1 MILDRTFT
9 AFIYCSVAT
18 VVAFFI
24 FLLGDIV
31 VQGLSHLSW
40 GFLIDEPSNF
50 GRSGGILPILVSTLF
65 ILLIAVFASVPL
77 GLAAA
82 IWLAEFT
89 HQQNRIAYIVRL
101 SLDVLAGIPS
111 IVFGLFG
118 YAFFANFL
126 HFGFSILSG
135 GLTLACMML
144 PLIIRTTER
153 GLRTISQSWRAG
165 GAALGMSQ
173 VSVLIHILLPAA
185 SPAIVAGLVLA
196 IGRATAETAAL
207 IFTSGYVDRMPES
220 LTDSGRSL
228 AVHIYDLSMNV
239 SGGDQAAYASALV
252 LIVLIVLLNLVAI
265 SLSDRWLARRISSV

>member
-118 YAFFANFL
+118 YSFFANFL
-126 HFGFSILSG
+126 HLGFSILSG

-165 GAALGMSQ
+165 GAALGMSR

-185 SPAIVAGLVLA
+185 SPAIAAGLVLA

-220 LTDSGRSL
+220 FTDSGRSL

-252 LIVLIVLLNLVAI
+252 LITLIVLLNLIAI